1 MILEIYND
9 PPVEYESM
17 TFKRAGFHD
26 KDHNV
31 MTPWEGRPNTENEAA
46 WNRLTSGAFLQQ
58 PSDVRNTDLNVIVGV
73 VSLAEDEMKRLPG
86 GTAPNRY
93 NGSEYIVELEMF
105 HQLHCLVN
113 VTIYVSCSNV

>member
-1 MILEIYND
+1 
-9 PPVEYESM
+9 M

-31 MTPWEGRPNTENEAA
+31 MTPWEGRPSIKNEAA
-46 WNRLTSGAFLQQ
+46 WNRLTSGTFFEQY
-58 PSDVRNTDLNVIVGV
+58 SDLRNANLDATVGV
-73 VSLAEDEMKRLPG
+73 VSLTEDEMKRLPG

-113 VTIYVSCSNV
+113 STIYVCYSNA